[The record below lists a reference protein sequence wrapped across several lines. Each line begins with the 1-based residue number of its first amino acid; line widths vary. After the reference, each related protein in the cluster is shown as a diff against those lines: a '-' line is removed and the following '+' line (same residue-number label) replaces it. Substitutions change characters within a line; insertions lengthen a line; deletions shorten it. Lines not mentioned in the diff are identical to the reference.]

1 MRIIFYLRFFK
12 KTSIFTFAKVQ
23 NILSHLNFP
32 LYLANR
38 VAKSDA
44 RRYSKLI
51 VKVAI
56 AGIMLGIS
64 VMILA
69 IAVLKGFKGS
79 IIEKERGFNG
89 DITVYKHNFSS
100 AYESAPFRIRPDSLL
115 LIQKIDGVEKLNAFA
130 TKPGIINAEDEI
142 EGVVLKGIDS
152 AYNQENL
159 RKILIEGNVINF
171 ADSIPAQQ
179 QILISSYTA
188 NRLKLKLG
196 DDFLMYFV
204 QEPLRKRKFKIVGI
218 YNLGVEEIDKTYVI
232 GDISIIR
239 RLNNWTNNEVG
250 GYEITTTG
258 FENVEEVNQKV
269 LDMLPIQLLSVS
281 VVSQFPEIFDW
292 LALLDINSQIILILM
307 ILVAS
312 INMISALIILILE
325 RTNMI
330 GILKALG
337 LTNFSIRKVFLYNAL
352 RLIGFGLLLGNIL
365 GIGLCVVQFYTH
377 LFKLDEKD
385 YYISYVPINI
395 GIQDILLLN
404 AGTALL
410 CLLALLV
417 PSGLVSRITPIK
429 AIRFK

>member
-1 MRIIFYLRFFK
+1 VR
-12 KTSIFTFAKVQ
+12 
-23 NILSHLNFP
+23 
-32 LYLANR
+32 
-38 VAKSDA
+38 
-44 RRYSKLI
+44 
-51 VKVAI
+51 VAI
-56 AGIMLGIS
+56 AGIMLGLA

-69 IAVLKGFKGS
+69 IAILKGFKGS

-89 DITVYKHNFSS
+89 DITIYKHNLNNS
-100 AYESAPFRIRPDSLL
+100 YESSPFSIRTDSLL
-115 LIQKIDGVEKLNAFA
+115 LIKKIAGVKELNAFA

-152 AYNQENL
+152 AYNQEKL
-159 RKILIEGNVINF
+159 RKILVEGNVINF
-171 ADSIPAQQ
+171 TDSIPAQQ
-179 QILISSYTA
+179 QILISRYTA

-204 QEPLRKRKFKIVGI
+204 QEPLRKRKFTIVGI

-232 GDISIIR
+232 GDLSLIR
-239 RLNNWTNNEVG
+239 RLNKWSDNEVG
-250 GYEITTTG
+250 GYEIMTSHFG
-258 FENVEEVNQKV
+258 KVEEINQRI
-269 LDMLPIQLLSVS
+269 LDALPIQLLSVT

-312 INMISALIILILE
+312 INMISALLILILE

-337 LTNFSIRKVFLYNAL
+337 LTNLSIRKVFLYNAL
-352 RLIGFGLLLGNIL
+352 RLIGLGLLLGNIL
-365 GIGLCVVQFYTH
+365 GIGLCVLQYYTH
-377 LFKLDEKD
+377 WFKLDEKD
-385 YYISYVPINI
+385 YYISYVPIDI
-395 GIQDILLLN
+395 GIQEIMLLN
-404 AGTALL
+404 IGTTLL

>member
-1 MRIIFYLRFFK
+1 M
-12 KTSIFTFAKVQ
+12 
-23 NILSHLNFP
+23 NFP

-38 VAKSDA
+38 IAKSGA

-89 DITVYKHNFSS
+89 DITVYKHNLNS
-100 AYESAPFRIRPDSLL
+100 AYESSPFRIRPDSLL
-115 LIQKIDGVEKLNAFA
+115 LLQKIDGVERLNAFA

-152 AYNQENL
+152 TYNQAHL
-159 RKILIEGNVINF
+159 RKILVEGNVINF
-171 ADSIPAQQ
+171 TDSIPAQQ

-239 RLNNWTNNEVG
+239 RLNNWTNDEVG
-250 GYEITTTG
+250 GYEITTTS
-258 FENVEEVNQKV
+258 FENVEDVNEKV

-395 GIQDILLLN
+395 SIQDIIWLN
-404 AGTALL
+404 VGTALL

>member
-1 MRIIFYLRFFK
+1 
-12 KTSIFTFAKVQ
+12 
-23 NILSHLNFP
+23 
-32 LYLANR
+32 
-38 VAKSDA
+38 
-44 RRYSKLI
+44 
-51 VKVAI
+51 
-56 AGIMLGIS
+56 MLGLS

-69 IAVLKGFKGS
+69 IAILKGFKGS

-89 DITVYKHNFSS
+89 DITIYKHNLNNS
-100 AYESAPFRIRPDSLL
+100 YESSPFYIRPDSLL
-115 LIQKIDGVEKLNAFA
+115 QIKRLTGVQEINAFA
-130 TKPGIINAEDEI
+130 TKPGIINADDEV

-152 AYNQENL
+152 SYNQKSL
-159 RKILIEGNVINF
+159 QRILVEGKVINF
-171 ADSIPAQQ
+171 ADSIPSQQ

-204 QEPLRKRKFKIVGI
+204 QEPLRKRKFTVVGI

-239 RLNNWTNNEVG
+239 RLNKWSESEVG
-250 GYEITTTG
+250 GYEIMTSN
-258 FENVEEVNQKV
+258 FQNVEEVNQRV
-269 LDMLPIQLLSVS
+269 LDVLPIQLLSVT
-281 VVSQFPEIFDW
+281 VISQFPEIFDW

-312 INMISALIILILE
+312 INMISALLILILE

-337 LTNFSIRKVFLYNAL
+337 LTNLSIRKVFLYNAL
-352 RLIGFGLLLGNIL
+352 RLIGTGLLLGNIL
-365 GIGLCVVQFYTH
+365 GIGLCVLQYYTH
-377 LFKLDEKD
+377 WFKLDEKD
-385 YYISYVPINI
+385 YYISYVPIDISFQEIILLNI
-395 GIQDILLLN
+395 G
-404 AGTALL
+404 TTLL

>member
-1 MRIIFYLRFFK
+1 M
-12 KTSIFTFAKVQ
+12 
-23 NILSHLNFP
+23 NFP

-38 VAKSDA
+38 ISKSGA
-44 RRYSKLI
+44 RKYSRLI
-51 VKVAI
+51 VRVAI
-56 AGIMLGIS
+56 AGIMLGLA

-69 IAVLKGFKGS
+69 IAILKGFKGS

-89 DITVYKHNFSS
+89 DITIYKHNLNNS
-100 AYESAPFRIRPDSLL
+100 YESSPFSIRTDSLL
-115 LIQKIDGVEKLNAFA
+115 LIKKIAGVKELNAFA

-152 AYNQENL
+152 AYNQEKL
-159 RKILIEGNVINF
+159 RKILVEGNVINF
-171 ADSIPAQQ
+171 TDSIPTQQ
-179 QILISSYTA
+179 QILISRYTA

-204 QEPLRKRKFKIVGI
+204 QEPLRKRKFTIVGI

-232 GDISIIR
+232 GDLSLIR
-239 RLNNWTNNEVG
+239 RLNKWSDNEVG
-250 GYEITTTG
+250 GYEIMTSHFG
-258 FENVEEVNQKV
+258 KVEEINQRI
-269 LDMLPIQLLSVS
+269 LDALPIQLLSVT

-312 INMISALIILILE
+312 INMISALLILILE

-337 LTNFSIRKVFLYNAL
+337 LTNLSIRKVFLYNAL
-352 RLIGFGLLLGNIL
+352 RLIGLGLLLGNIL
-365 GIGLCVVQFYTH
+365 GIGLCVLQYYTH
-377 LFKLDEKD
+377 WFKLDEKD
-385 YYISYVPINI
+385 YYISYVPIDI
-395 GIQDILLLN
+395 GIQEIMLLN
-404 AGTALL
+404 IGTTLL

>member
-1 MRIIFYLRFFK
+1 VR
-12 KTSIFTFAKVQ
+12 
-23 NILSHLNFP
+23 
-32 LYLANR
+32 
-38 VAKSDA
+38 
-44 RRYSKLI
+44 
-51 VKVAI
+51 VAI
-56 AGIMLGIS
+56 AGIMLGLA

-69 IAVLKGFKGS
+69 IAILKGFKGS

-89 DITVYKHNFSS
+89 DITIYKHNLNNS
-100 AYESAPFRIRPDSLL
+100 YESSPFSIRTDSLL
-115 LIQKIDGVEKLNAFA
+115 LIKKIAGVKELNAFA

-152 AYNQENL
+152 AYNQEKL
-159 RKILIEGNVINF
+159 RKILVEGNVINF
-171 ADSIPAQQ
+171 TDSIPAQQ
-179 QILISSYTA
+179 QILISRYTA

-204 QEPLRKRKFKIVGI
+204 QEPLRKRKFTIVGI

-232 GDISIIR
+232 GDLSLIR
-239 RLNNWTNNEVG
+239 RLNKWSDNEVG
-250 GYEITTTG
+250 GYEIMTSHFG
-258 FENVEEVNQKV
+258 KVEEINQRI
-269 LDMLPIQLLSVS
+269 LDALPIQLLSVT

-312 INMISALIILILE
+312 INMISALLILILE

-337 LTNFSIRKVFLYNAL
+337 LTNLSIRKVFLYNAL
-352 RLIGFGLLLGNIL
+352 RLIGLGLLLGNIL
-365 GIGLCVVQFYTH
+365 GIGLCVLQYYTQW
-377 LFKLDEKD
+377 FKLDEKD
-385 YYISYVPINI
+385 YYISYVPIDI
-395 GIQDILLLN
+395 GIQEIMLLN
-404 AGTALL
+404 IGTTLL

>member
-1 MRIIFYLRFFK
+1 MR
-12 KTSIFTFAKVQ
+12 
-23 NILSHLNFP
+23 
-32 LYLANR
+32 
-38 VAKSDA
+38 
-44 RRYSKLI
+44 
-51 VKVAI
+51 VAI
-56 AGIMLGIS
+56 AGIMLGLA

-69 IAVLKGFKGS
+69 IAILKGFKGS

-89 DITVYKHNFSS
+89 DITIYKHNLNNS
-100 AYESAPFRIRPDSLL
+100 YESSPFSIRTDSLL
-115 LIQKIDGVEKLNAFA
+115 LIKKIAGVKELNAFA

-152 AYNQENL
+152 AYNQEKL
-159 RKILIEGNVINF
+159 RKILVEGNVINF
-171 ADSIPAQQ
+171 TDSIPAQQ
-179 QILISSYTA
+179 QILISRYTA

-204 QEPLRKRKFKIVGI
+204 QEPLRKRKFTIVGI

-232 GDISIIR
+232 GDLSLIR
-239 RLNNWTNNEVG
+239 RLNKWSDNEVG
-250 GYEITTTG
+250 GYEIMTSHFG
-258 FENVEEVNQKV
+258 KVEEINQRI
-269 LDMLPIQLLSVS
+269 LDALPIQLLSVT

-312 INMISALIILILE
+312 INMISALLILILE

-337 LTNFSIRKVFLYNAL
+337 LTNLSIRKVFLYNAL
-352 RLIGFGLLLGNIL
+352 RLIGLGLLLGNIL
-365 GIGLCVVQFYTH
+365 GIGLCVLQYYTH
-377 LFKLDEKD
+377 WFKLDEKD
-385 YYISYVPINI
+385 YYISYVPIDI
-395 GIQDILLLN
+395 GIQEIMLLN
-404 AGTALL
+404 IGTTLL

>member
-1 MRIIFYLRFFK
+1 M
-12 KTSIFTFAKVQ
+12 
-23 NILSHLNFP
+23 NFP

-38 VAKSDA
+38 ISKSGA
-44 RRYSKLI
+44 RKYSRLI
-51 VKVAI
+51 VSVAI
-56 AGIMLGIS
+56 AGIMLGLS

-69 IAVLKGFKGS
+69 IAILKGFKGS

-89 DITVYKHNFSS
+89 DITIYKHNLNSS
-100 AYESAPFRIRPDSLL
+100 YESSPFSIQPDSLL
-115 LIQKIDGVEKLNAFA
+115 LVRKLKGVKELNAFA

-159 RKILIEGNVINF
+159 RKMLIAGNVINF

-179 QILISSYTA
+179 QILISRYTA

-204 QEPLRKRKFKIVGI
+204 QEPLRKRKFTIVGI

-239 RLNNWTNNEVG
+239 RLNKWSDNEVG
-250 GYEITTTG
+250 GYEIMTTD
-258 FENVEEVNQKV
+258 FEKVEDVNQTV
-269 LDMLPIQLLSVS
+269 LDLLPIQLLSVT

-312 INMISALIILILE
+312 INMISALLILILE

-337 LTNFSIRKVFLYNAL
+337 LTNLSIRKVFLYNAL

-365 GIGLCVVQFYTH
+365 GIGLCALQYYTH

-385 YYISYVPINI
+385 YYIAYVPIDI
-395 GIQDILLLN
+395 GVQEIILLN
-404 AGTALL
+404 VGTTLL